1 MDLDALRAHFQS
13 HGLHEGEVDA
23 DPGLQFG
30 RWLTEARDAGV
41 HEPEAMVVSTATA
54 AGEPSSRHVLVRDWS
69 EGALTFF
76 TNYESQKGVEIAGNP
91 EVAACFPWNVL
102 GRQVRAVGRA
112 ERTSTQV
119 SDDYFAT
126 RPRGAQIGAWASAQ
140 SSVLTDRGELEAR
153 VAEVEARFD
162 GVEVP
167 RPPYWGGYR
176 IVVAEWE
183 FWQGRPSRLH
193 DRIRYRRDPAAGGG
207 RTEGTD
213 GWIIERLSP

>member
-1 MDLDALRAHFQS
+1 MTPTKANGRLILTLVRIQLDALRAQFQS
-13 HGLHEGEVDA
+13 HGLHEHEVDA

-54 AGEPSSRHVLVRDWS
+54 AGQPSSRHVLVRDWS
-69 EGALTFF
+69 DGALTFF
-76 TNYESQKGVEIAGNP
+76 TNYESQKGKQIAENP
-91 EVAACFPWNVL
+91 EVAA
-102 GRQVRAVGRA
+102 
-112 ERTSTQV
+112 
-119 SDDYFAT
+119 
-126 RPRGAQIGAWASAQ
+126 
-140 SSVLTDRGELEAR
+140 DRGELEAR

-162 GVEVP
+162 GIDVP

-193 DRIRYRRDPAAGGG
+193 DRIRYRRDPVAEGG
-207 RTEGTD
+207 RTGRTD